1 MKYASHHASAT
12 ETKRLALLIEYDGT
26 RYAGWQR
33 QPQIASIQG
42 VLEDVCQ
49 ATFWE
54 ASNDGSPSPIFTI
67 NGSGRTDAG
76 VHGRGQVA
84 HVDIPIE
91 NRIAE
96 EKIARALNAR
106 LPMDIRIRAA
116 KIVDVGICTRERFH
130 ARFGARRREYR
141 YNLLEEYTVFRTRY
155 AWHVRQTLQTAFLQE
170 AADIFCGKHNFTSF
184 SKHNPATENYVCTVQ
199 ESAWNEVERG
209 TWQYTI
215 VADRF
220 VYGMVRAIV
229 GASIDAALGKRS
241 IGELRVAL
249 GAENRELSSPLA
261 PPEGLILWSV
271 RYEEGR
277 DPFAEYYENEAAMSV
292 LG

>member
-1 MKYASHHASAT
+1 MKHASHHASAT

-42 VLEDVCQ
+42 ILEDVCQ

-54 ASNDGSPSPIFTI
+54 ESEGIATPTFVI

-116 KIVDVGICTRERFH
+116 KIVDVGVNTRERFH

-141 YNLLEEYTVFRTRY
+141 YNLLEDYTVFRTRY
-155 AWHVRQTLQTAFLQE
+155 AWHVRQSLQTALLQE
-170 AADIFCGKHNFTSF
+170 TANIFCGKHNFTSF
-184 SKHNPATENYVCTVQ
+184 SKHNPATENYVCTVL
-199 ESAWNEVERG
+199 ESAWNEVEPG
-209 TWQYTI
+209 AWQYTI

-220 VYGMVRAIV
+220 VYGMVRCIV

-241 IGELRVAL
+241 IEELRTAL
-249 GAENRELSSPLA
+249 AAENRELSSPLA

-277 DPFAEYYENEAAMSV
+277 DPFAELYENEVPMRV